1 MLRNNLVKI
10 TFSKF
15 ILYQFISALII
26 LLILSINSLIYKS
39 INNERF
45 NSGSGY
51 IQHLSRFNYN
61 DDILTRL
68 IEFSVS
74 IFHYEKENQ
83 NNISIEIWQ
92 CEQCKNLDH
101 PIWNMSD
108 IEINEYSNKDK
119 VNRIKNNEH
128 FIIFNKY
135 LYIANVYETKNK
147 IFKIVFYKR
156 LLDFF
161 NFPLSETLI
170 ILNIAS
176 LILIIITS
184 SILKIYK
191 TKIKNKIEY
200 EVKLNTINNIQSLI
214 EHSLN
219 NQLKVLNSKK
229 DLDTI
234 INKSIIYNQEALSL
248 LNDSNFK
255 IINPEYIF
263 KQNDTFKNFKLNIN
277 VSINIFNS
285 IYYINKNFEH
295 IFHVLTHNAVHDSVS
310 AKNIFINIYQKK
322 INSKIFIDISNDGE
336 VIDKNIR
343 NKIFKGFTT
352 KQDGHGKGL
361 SNLSQMLKKSQGNI
375 KLVNCDRTT
384 FRITLPYSK
393 DSIINL
399 NTKFSIDYSIQNNEP
414 VNNFNSDKPIVII
427 IEDEEIFWD
436 EWKEKMTD
444 AKVYF
449 FKEPDDFIRNITKER
464 KNNKK
469 YLSEIDL
476 IICDYNFGDY
486 NLTETD
492 FFEEMKRDNIDCFN
506 GNIVI
511 SSCFGEDVIK
521 KIPKNYFNNIS
532 IFMNKIPS
540 NFKEIFKKIERARN
554 LKSA

>member
-1 MLRNNLVKI
+1 
-10 TFSKF
+10 
-15 ILYQFISALII
+15 
-26 LLILSINSLIYKS
+26 
-39 INNERF
+39 
-45 NSGSGY
+45 
-51 IQHLSRFNYN
+51 
-61 DDILTRL
+61 
-68 IEFSVS
+68 
-74 IFHYEKENQ
+74 
-83 NNISIEIWQ
+83 
-92 CEQCKNLDH
+92 
-101 PIWNMSD
+101 MSD

-476 IICDYNFGDY
+476 IIC
-486 NLTETD
+486 
-492 FFEEMKRDNIDCFN
+492 FN

-521 KIPKNYFNNIS
+521 KMPKNYFNNIS